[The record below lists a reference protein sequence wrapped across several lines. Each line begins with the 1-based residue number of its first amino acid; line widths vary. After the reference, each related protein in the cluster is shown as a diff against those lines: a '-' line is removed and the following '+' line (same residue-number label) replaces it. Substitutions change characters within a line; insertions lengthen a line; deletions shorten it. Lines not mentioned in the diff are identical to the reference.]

1 MYYLCSVIKK
11 QISLIKNLSWYR
23 LNVSKIMTKLL
34 DFFTESANT
43 IEKTANAENGTIYNK
58 KAFDAF
64 IIDSYPESVAD
75 GEIMPS
81 KYENCAKKARKKLR
95 NFLLQTLEAFLS
107 VSDKKQKEKFA
118 KEFANFY
125 TEFYKVN
132 DYSVASVTNGKMKA
146 ESIATITKAL
156 KELKALQTATEK
168 KK

>member
-1 MYYLCSVIKK
+1 MS
-11 QISLIKNLSWYR
+11 
-23 LNVSKIMTKLL
+23 KLL

-43 IEKTANAENGTIYNK
+43 IEKTANADNGTIYNK

-64 IIDSYPESVAD
+64 IIDSYPENVED
-75 GEIMPS
+75 GKIMPS

-118 KEFANFY
+118 KEFAKFY
-125 TEFYKVN
+125 AEFYKVN
-132 DYSVASVTNGKMKA
+132 DYSVASVTNGKMKT

-156 KELKALQTATEK
+156 QELKTLQTASEK